1 MVVQFYFLSFVFC
14 CEGDNLVDRL
24 DTLLRV
30 ITAPYYFY
38 EFDDNDIG
46 LLSILSLT

>member
-30 ITAPYYFY
+30 ITAPYYF
-38 EFDDNDIG
+38 
-46 LLSILSLT
+46 LRV